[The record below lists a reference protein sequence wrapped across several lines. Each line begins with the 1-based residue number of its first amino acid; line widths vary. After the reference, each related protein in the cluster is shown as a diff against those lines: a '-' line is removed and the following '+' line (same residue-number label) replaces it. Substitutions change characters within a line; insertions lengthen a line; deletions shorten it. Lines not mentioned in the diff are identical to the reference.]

1 MFARVVARVWR
12 PEQAEEGIRLFRELS
27 LVALQV
33 LPGFRGAYLLVDREK
48 GRGEGISFW
57 DTETHARDANAAVKD
72 VRTQVSQELG
82 VEPEISYYEA
92 VAHAPETRRPPAGTL
107 ARVTT
112 LQGRPE
118 LVGER
123 IRHHREEVYPVIS
136 RLSGFRGSDLLVQ
149 REQG

>member
-1 MFARVVARVWR
+1 MKITYDPEADALYIALRDAPSEDSVDIEEGVTADLDAEGHIVGLELLDAREWR
-12 PEQAEEGIRLFRELS
+12 PEQAEEGIRLFRGLS

-82 VEPEISYYEA
+82 VEPEISYYE
-92 VAHAPETRRPPAGTL
+92 
-107 ARVTT
+107 
-112 LQGRPE
+112 
-118 LVGER
+118 
-123 IRHHREEVYPVIS
+123 
-136 RLSGFRGSDLLVQ
+136 
-149 REQG
+149 